1 LDTWKSPRSG
11 AAYPVHWRLT
21 VFPLAIVLTAK
32 ANILDQEM
40 QTQAATGLTYWEGS
54 ISVEGSVGTFPLKG
68 SGYAELTGYAQAFNA
83 PM

>member
-1 LDTWKSPRSG
+1 
-11 AAYPVHWRLT
+11 
-21 VFPLAIVLTAK
+21 
-32 ANILDQEM
+32 M

-68 SGYAELTGYAQAFNA
+68 SGYAELTGYAHAFNA